1 MTIHKKTNNGDNGY
15 INITYALDVNCPPK
29 LGLEVFK
36 RIRNGLQALISTD
49 FGIIPKYKDNSSF
62 YNIPIFVEKNNDNY
76 YIKYL
81 CFQMMKMHV
90 QKGEIINFYTYDNQ
104 HTKLV
109 YETRVDLLPI
119 LT

>member
-36 RIRNGLQALISTD
+36 RVRNGLQALISTD
-49 FGIIPKYKDNSSF
+49 FGIIQTYKDNSSF
-62 YNIPIFVEKNNDNY
+62 YSISVFVEKNNDNY

-81 CFQMMKMHV
+81 CFQLRKMHV
-90 QKGEIINFYTYDNQ
+90 QKGDDNEL
-104 HTKLV
+104 TKLV

-119 LT
+119 LNHE